1 MANKTTNYK
10 LTKPLESEFYDVG
23 VQNENMD
30 KIDTQM
36 KANADAV
43 EALQKG
49 QSGKA
54 DLVDGKVP
62 AEQLPSMNYDPKGTA
77 QSKVGEHNLDQ
88 TAHPYLLNQ
97 IGTCVEAA
105 QNAQDAAN
113 AALDAVSGIVYTIN
127 VLPSQNGTLT
137 YNGQAQSPSW
147 NAYNPDALTLGG
159 VTTGTNAGTYTA
171 TFTPKGKYKWADGTQ
186 TAKEVT
192 WTINAATMTIP
203 TQSNS
208 LTYTG
213 SAQSPTWSNY
223 DSGKMTLGGT
233 TSGTNAGSYNATFTP
248 KTNYKWADGTQT
260 AKEVTWT
267 INAATMTIPT
277 QSNSLTYTGSAQSP
291 TWSNYDSGKMTLG
304 GTTSGTNAGSYN
316 ATFTPKTN
324 YKWADGSTGAKTVAW
339 SIAKAAGSL
348 SLNKTSI
355 KLTAAKTTDTIT
367 VTKAGDGKITATSS
381 APTVASVSV
390 SGSVVTVTAKA
401 KGNATITVSVAAG
414 TNHTA
419 PANKTC
425 SVEVTLP
432 TKVLNDNSWA
442 TIREVSSAGL
452 GANYWAVGD
461 VKEIKINGKV
471 GNTTFS
477 NLAVNAFILGFNHN
491 SAREG
496 GNKIHFQIGKIGSAA
511 VALCDSKYN
520 TTISGTGYFSWNT
533 SNTNSGGWNACYKR
547 KTLYGNDGTPT
558 SPLANS
564 LMAALPSD
572 LRAVMQPVTKYTDN
586 TGNSSNSSGNVTTT
600 TDYLFDLS
608 EFEVFGT
615 RSYANQYEQNYQLQY
630 DYYKAGNT
638 KIANNHTAV
647 TTAVWWGLRSP
658 IYLYSDIFVIVWT
671 GGYTGTATA
680 NRSGG
685 LRPGFAA

>member
-62 AEQLPSMNYDPKGTA
+62 AEQLPNMNYDPKGTA
-77 QSKVGEHNLDQ
+77 QKKVSEHNLDQ

-213 SAQSPTWSNY
+213 SAQSPTWNNY
-223 DSGKMTLGGT
+223 
-233 TSGTNAGSYNATFTP
+233 N
-248 KTNYKWADGTQT
+248 
-260 AKEVTWT
+260 
-267 INAATMTIPT
+267 
-277 QSNSLTYTGSAQSP
+277 
-291 TWSNYDSGKMTLG
+291 SGKMTLG

-367 VTKAGDGKITATSS
+367 VTRAGDGKITATSS

-401 KGNATITVSVAAG
+401 KGSAKITVSVGAG

-461 VKEIKINGKV
+461 VKSIVLNGAVV
-471 GNTTFS
+471 GYTFS
-477 NLAVNAFILGFNHN
+477 NLTVNAFILGFNHN
-491 SAREG
+491 SAKEG
-496 GNKIHFQIGKIGSAA
+496 ANKIHFQIGKIGTTA
-511 VALCDSKYN
+511 VALCDSQYN
-520 TTISGTGYFSWNT
+520 NYGSSAGFRMNT
-533 SNTNSGGWNACYKR
+533 SNTNSGGWNGSYMR
-547 KTLYGNDGTPT
+547 NTVLGNANGPT
-558 SPLANS
+558 TPLANS

-586 TGNSSNSSGNVTTT
+586 TGNFSNSSGNVTAT
-600 TDYLFDLS
+600 TDYLFLLA

-615 RSYANQYEQNYQLQY
+615 RSGANQYEQNSQAQY
-630 DYYKAGNT
+630 DYYKAGNSR
-638 KIANNHTAV
+638 IANNHSAV
-647 TTAVWWGLRSP
+647 STAVWWWLRSP
-658 IYLYSDIFVIVWT
+658 YYIDGNGFRCVYT
-671 GGYTGTATA
+671 GGG
-680 NRSGG
+680 SGNG
-685 LRPGFAA
+685 GAYYSAGVRPGFAA

>member
-36 KANADAV
+36 KANADAI
-43 EALQKG
+43 EALQEG

-54 DLVDGKVP
+54 DLVGGKVP
-62 AEQLPSMNYDPKGTA
+62 AEQLPAMNYDTKGTA
-77 QSKVGEHNLDQ
+77 QTKVNEHNLDQ

-127 VLPSQNGTLT
+127 ILPSQNGTLT

-159 VTTGTNAGTYTA
+159 VTSGTNAGTYTA
-171 TFTPKGKYKWADGTQ
+171 TFTPKGQYKWADGTQ

-192 WTINAATMTIP
+192 WTINAATMTVP
-203 TQSNS
+203 TQKNS

-213 SAQSPTWSNY
+213 SAQSPTWNNY
-223 DSGKMTLGGT
+223 DS
-233 TSGTNAGSYNATFTP
+233 
-248 KTNYKWADGTQT
+248 
-260 AKEVTWT
+260 E
-267 INAATMTIPT
+267 
-277 QSNSLTYTGSAQSP
+277 
-291 TWSNYDSGKMTLG
+291 KMTLG

-367 VTKAGDGKITATSS
+367 VTRAGDGKITATSS

-401 KGNATITVSVAAG
+401 KGSATITVSVAAG

-477 NLAVNAFILGFNHN
+477 NLAVNTFILGFNHN
-491 SAREG
+491 SAKEG
-496 GNKIHFQIGKIGSAA
+496 ANKIHFQIGKIGSTA
-511 VALCDSKYN
+511 VGLCDSQYN
-520 TTISGTGYFSWNT
+520 NTISSSGYFNWNT

-558 SPLANS
+558 SPVANS
-564 LMAALPSD
+564 LMAALPSE
-572 LRAVMQPVTKYTDN
+572 LLAVMQPVTKYTDN
-586 TGNSSNSSGNVTTT
+586 TGNTSNSSGAVTAT

-608 EFEVFGT
+608 EFEVFGSRT
-615 RSYANQYEQNYQLQY
+615 YANQYEQNSQAQY
-630 DYYKAGNT
+630 DYYKAGNS
-638 KIANNHTAV
+638 KVAYNHSAVSTAV
-647 TTAVWWGLRSP
+647 RWGLRSP
-658 IYLYSDIFVIVWT
+658 RYDNFNFFCNV
-671 GGYTGTATA
+671 YTDGAINISNA
-680 NRSGG
+680 NRSLA

>member
-62 AEQLPSMNYDPKGTA
+62 AEQLPNMNYDPKGTA
-77 QSKVGEHNLDQ
+77 QNKVSEHNLDQ

-171 TFTPKGKYKWADGTQ
+171 TFTPKGRYKWADGTQ

-213 SAQSPTWSNY
+213 SAQSPTWNNY

-233 TSGTNAGSYNATFTP
+233 TSS
-248 KTNYKWADGTQT
+248 
-260 AKEVTWT
+260 
-267 INAATMTIPT
+267 
-277 QSNSLTYTGSAQSP
+277 
-291 TWSNYDSGKMTLG
+291 
-304 GTTSGTNAGSYN
+304 TNAGSYN

-367 VTKAGDGKITATSS
+367 VTRAGNGTITATSN

-390 SGSVVTVTAKA
+390 SGGVVTVTAKG
-401 KGNATITVSVAAG
+401 KGSATITVSVAAG

-491 SAREG
+491 SAKEG
-496 GNKIHFQIGKIGSAA
+496 ANKIHFQIGKIGSTA
-511 VALCDSKYN
+511 VGLCDSQYNN
-520 TTISGTGYFSWNT
+520 TTSSSGYFNWNT

-558 SPLANS
+558 SPVANS
-564 LMAALPSD
+564 LMAALPSE
-572 LRAVMQPVTKYTDN
+572 LLAVMQPVTKYTDN
-586 TGNSSNSSGNVTTT
+586 TGNSSNTSGAVTAT

-608 EFEVFGT
+608 EFEVFGSRT
-615 RSYANQYEQNYQLQY
+615 YANQYEQNSQAQY
-630 DYYKAGNT
+630 DYYKAGNSRV
-638 KIANNHTAV
+638 AYNHTAV

-658 IYLYSDIFVIVWT
+658 TCTNYAFVIVWT
-671 GGYTGTATA
+671 DGTTSYTSAI
-680 NRSGG
+680 NSGG

>member
-10 LTKPLESEFYDVG
+10 LTKPLESEFYDVR

-54 DLVDGKVP
+54 DLVDGKIP
-62 AEQLPSMNYDPKGTA
+62 AEQLPNMNYDPKGTA
-77 QSKVGEHNLDQ
+77 LKKVSEHNLDQ

-171 TFTPKGKYKWADGTQ
+171 TFTPKGRYKWADGTQ

-213 SAQSPTWSNY
+213 SAQSPTWN
-223 DSGKMTLGGT
+223 
-233 TSGTNAGSYNATFTP
+233 
-248 KTNYKWADGTQT
+248 
-260 AKEVTWT
+260 
-267 INAATMTIPT
+267 
-277 QSNSLTYTGSAQSP
+277 
-291 TWSNYDSGKMTLG
+291 NYDSGKMTLG

-367 VTKAGDGKITATSS
+367 VTRAGDGKITATSS

-390 SGSVVTVTAKA
+390 SGSVVTVTAKT
-401 KGNATITVSVAAG
+401 KGSATITVSVGAG

-471 GNTTFS
+471 GNTNFS
-477 NLAVNAFILGFNHN
+477 NLAVNVFILGFNHN

-520 TTISGTGYFSWNT
+520 TNISGTGYFSWNT

-586 TGNSSNSSGNVTTT
+586 TGNASNSSGNVTTT

-615 RSYANQYEQNYQLQY
+615 RSYANQYEQNYQAQY

-658 IYLYSDIFVIVWT
+658 VYNYDNSFVIVWT
-671 GGYTGTATA
+671 GGYA
-680 NRSGG
+680 NYTFALYSGG

>member
-1 MANKTTNYK
+1 MPNQTTNYG
-10 LTKPLESEFYDVG
+10 LTKPLASEFYDVE
-23 VQNENMD
+23 VQNGNMD
-30 KIDTQM
+30 KIDAQM
-36 KANADAV
+36 KTNADGIKD
-43 EALQKG
+43 LQDG
-49 QSGKA
+49 QKNKA
-54 DLVDGKVP
+54 DLVGGKVP
-62 AEQLPSMNYDPKGTA
+62 AEQLPEMNYDQKGTA
-77 QSKVGEHNLDQ
+77 ESKVKTHNEDKK
-88 TAHPYLLNQ
+88 AHPYLLGQ
-97 IGTCVEAA
+97 IETCVTAA
-105 QNAQDAAN
+105 QNAQDAAD
-113 AALDAVSGIVYTIN
+113 AALKAVSGIVYTIN

-171 TFTPKGKYKWADGTQ
+171 TFTPKGQYKWADGTQ

-192 WTINAATMTIP
+192 WTINAATMTVP
-203 TQSNS
+203 TQKNS

-213 SAQSPTWSNY
+213 SAQSPTWN
-223 DSGKMTLGGT
+223 
-233 TSGTNAGSYNATFTP
+233 
-248 KTNYKWADGTQT
+248 
-260 AKEVTWT
+260 
-267 INAATMTIPT
+267 
-277 QSNSLTYTGSAQSP
+277 
-291 TWSNYDSGKMTLG
+291 NYDSGKMTLG

-367 VTKAGDGKITATSS
+367 VARAGDGKITATSS

-401 KGNATITVSVAAG
+401 KGSATITVSVGAG

-477 NLAVNAFILGFNHN
+477 NLAVNVFILGFNHN

-520 TTISGTGYFSWNT
+520 TNISGTGYFSWNT

-547 KTLYGNDGTPT
+547 KTLYGNDRTPT

-586 TGNSSNSSGNVTTT
+586 TGNASSSSGNVTTT

-615 RSYANQYEQNYQLQY
+615 RRYANQYEQNYQLQY

-658 IYLYSDIFVIVWT
+658 DYNNGSYFVIVWM
-671 GGYTGTATA
+671 GGSNSRDGAY
-680 NRSGG
+680 NSGG

>member
-62 AEQLPSMNYDPKGTA
+62 AEQLPGMNYDPKGTA
-77 QSKVGEHNLDQ
+77 QTKVSEHNLDQ

-171 TFTPKGKYKWADGTQ
+171 TFTPKGRYKWADGTQ

-213 SAQSPTWSNY
+213 SAQSPTWN
-223 DSGKMTLGGT
+223 
-233 TSGTNAGSYNATFTP
+233 
-248 KTNYKWADGTQT
+248 
-260 AKEVTWT
+260 
-267 INAATMTIPT
+267 
-277 QSNSLTYTGSAQSP
+277 
-291 TWSNYDSGKMTLG
+291 NYDSGKMTLG

-367 VTKAGDGKITATSS
+367 VTRAGDGKITATSS

-401 KGNATITVSVAAG
+401 KGSATITVSVAAG

-471 GNTTFS
+471 GNTTFF

-520 TTISGTGYFSWNT
+520 TNISGTGYFSWNT

-586 TGNSSNSSGNVTTT
+586 TGNASNSSGNVTTT

-615 RSYANQYEQNYQLQY
+615 RSYANQYEQNYQAQY

-658 IYLYSDIFVIVWT
+658 IYYHNGSFVIVWT
-671 GGYTGTATA
+671 DGGNNTNGAS
-680 NRSGG
+680 NSGG

>member
-62 AEQLPSMNYDPKGTA
+62 AEQLPNMNYDPKGTA
-77 QSKVGEHNLDQ
+77 QNKVSEHNLDQ

-203 TQSNS
+203 TQNNS

-213 SAQSPTWSNY
+213 SAQSPTWN
-223 DSGKMTLGGT
+223 
-233 TSGTNAGSYNATFTP
+233 
-248 KTNYKWADGTQT
+248 
-260 AKEVTWT
+260 
-267 INAATMTIPT
+267 
-277 QSNSLTYTGSAQSP
+277 
-291 TWSNYDSGKMTLG
+291 NYDSGKMTLG

-367 VTKAGDGKITATSS
+367 VTRAGDGKITATSS

-401 KGNATITVSVAAG
+401 KGSATITVSVGAG

-477 NLAVNAFILGFNHN
+477 NLAVNTFILGFNHN
-491 SAREG
+491 SAKEG
-496 GNKIHFQIGKIGSAA
+496 ANKIHFQIGKIGSTA
-511 VALCDSKYN
+511 VGLCDSQYNN
-520 TTISGTGYFSWNT
+520 TTSSSGYFNWNT

-558 SPLANS
+558 SPVANS
-564 LMAALPSD
+564 LMAALPSE
-572 LRAVMQPVTKYTDN
+572 LLAVMQPVTKYTDN
-586 TGNSSNSSGNVTTT
+586 TGNSSNTSGAVTAT

-608 EFEVFGT
+608 EFEVFGSRT
-615 RSYANQYEQNYQLQY
+615 YANQYEQNSQAQY
-630 DYYKAGNT
+630 DYYKAGNSRV
-638 KIANNHTAV
+638 AYNHTAV

-658 IYLYSDIFVIVWT
+658 YYNTTNDFVIVWT
-671 GGYTGTATA
+671 DGYTNYGNAYY
-680 NRSGG
+680 SGG

>member
-62 AEQLPSMNYDPKGTA
+62 AEQLPNMNYDPKGTA
-77 QSKVGEHNLDQ
+77 QNKVSEHNLDQ

-97 IGTCVEAA
+97 IGTCVKAA

-171 TFTPKGKYKWADGTQ
+171 TFTPKGRYKWADGTQ

-213 SAQSPTWSNY
+213 SAQSPTWN
-223 DSGKMTLGGT
+223 
-233 TSGTNAGSYNATFTP
+233 
-248 KTNYKWADGTQT
+248 
-260 AKEVTWT
+260 
-267 INAATMTIPT
+267 
-277 QSNSLTYTGSAQSP
+277 
-291 TWSNYDSGKMTLG
+291 NYDSGKMTLG

-367 VTKAGDGKITATSS
+367 VTRAGDGKITATSS

-401 KGNATITVSVAAG
+401 KGSATITVSVAAG
-414 TNHTA
+414 TNHNA

-425 SVEVTLP
+425 SVEVTMP
-432 TKVLNDNSWA
+432 TKNLSENSWA

-461 VKEIKINGKV
+461 MKEITINGTV
-471 GNTTFS
+471 GNHTFN
-477 NLAVNAFILGFNHN
+477 NLKINAFILGFNHN
-491 SAREG
+491 ASKEG
-496 GNKIHFQIGKIGSAA
+496 NNLIHFQIGKMGTTA
-511 VALCDSKYN
+511 VALCDSQYN
-520 TTISGTGYFSWNT
+520 SSGSSAGFRMNT
-533 SNTNSGGWNACYKR
+533 SNTNSGGWNGSYMR
-547 KTLYGNDGTPT
+547 KTLLGNTGTPT
-558 SPLANS
+558 SPISNS
-564 LMAALPSD
+564 MMAALPSD
-572 LRAVMQPVTKYTDN
+572 LRAVMQSVTKYTDN
-586 TGNSSNSSGNVTTT
+586 TGGGSDNASYVTATK
-600 TDYLFDLS
+600 DYLFLLA
-608 EFEVFGT
+608 EFEAFGT
-615 RSYANQYEQNYQLQY
+615 RYGANSAEQNYQLQY
-630 DYYKAGNT
+630 DYYKAGNSRV
-638 KIANNHTAV
+638 AYNHSAV
-647 TTAVWWGLRSP
+647 STAVWWWLRSP
-658 IYLYSDIFVIVWT
+658 TYYSSLIFRNVNT
-671 GGYTGTATA
+671 DGSHYTTDAYCSAGV
-680 NRSGG
+680 
-685 LRPGFAA
+685 RPGFTV

>member
-62 AEQLPSMNYDPKGTA
+62 AEQLPNMNYDPKGTA
-77 QSKVGEHNLDQ
+77 QKKVSEHNLDQ

-105 QNAQDAAN
+105 QNAQVAAD

-171 TFTPKGKYKWADGTQ
+171 TFTPKGRYKWADGTQ

-203 TQSNS
+203 TQSDS

-213 SAQSPTWSNY
+213 SAQSPTWN
-223 DSGKMTLGGT
+223 
-233 TSGTNAGSYNATFTP
+233 
-248 KTNYKWADGTQT
+248 
-260 AKEVTWT
+260 
-267 INAATMTIPT
+267 
-277 QSNSLTYTGSAQSP
+277 
-291 TWSNYDSGKMTLG
+291 NYDSGKMTLG

-367 VTKAGDGKITATSS
+367 VIRAGDGKITATSS

-401 KGNATITVSVAAG
+401 KGSATITVSVGAG

-491 SAREG
+491 SAKEG
-496 GNKIHFQIGKIGSAA
+496 ANKIHFQIGKIGSTA
-511 VALCDSKYN
+511 VGLCDSQYN
-520 TTISGTGYFSWNT
+520 NITSSSGYFNWNT

-558 SPLANS
+558 SPVANS
-564 LMAALPSD
+564 LMAALPSE
-572 LRAVMQPVTKYTDN
+572 LLAVMQPVTKYTDN
-586 TGNSSNSSGNVTTT
+586 TGNSSNTSGAVTAT

-608 EFEVFGT
+608 EFEVFGSRT
-615 RSYANQYEQNYQLQY
+615 YANQYEQNSQAQY
-630 DYYKAGNT
+630 DYYKAGNSRV
-638 KIANNHTAV
+638 AYNHTAV

-658 IYLYSDIFVIVWT
+658 YYVTHTTFVHVWT
-671 GGYTGTATA
+671 DGGTHTSTA
-680 NRSGG
+680 NYSGG

>member
-62 AEQLPSMNYDPKGTA
+62 AEQLPNMNYDPKGTA
-77 QSKVGEHNLDQ
+77 QNKVSEHNLDQ

-171 TFTPKGKYKWADGTQ
+171 TFTPKGRYKWADGTQ

-203 TQSNS
+203 TQRNS

-213 SAQSPTWSNY
+213 SAQSPTWNNY

-248 KTNYKWADGTQT
+248 GANYKW
-260 AKEVTWT
+260 
-267 INAATMTIPT
+267 
-277 QSNSLTYTGSAQSP
+277 S
-291 TWSNYDSGKMTLG
+291 
-304 GTTSGTNAGSYN
+304 
-316 ATFTPKTN
+316 
-324 YKWADGSTGAKTVAW
+324 DGSTGAKTMVW
-339 SIAKAAGSL
+339 RIGKAAGSL
-348 SLNKTSI
+348 SLNKTSM
-355 KLTAAKTTDTIT
+355 KLTAAKKTDTIT
-367 VTKAGDGKITATSS
+367 VTRAGDGVITATSNAS
-381 APTVASVSV
+381 GVASVSV
-390 SGSVVTVTAKA
+390 SGNTVTVTAKA
-401 KGNATITVSVAAG
+401 KGKATITVSVAAG
-414 TNHTA
+414 TNHNA

-425 SVEVTLP
+425 SVEVTMP
-432 TKVLNDNSWA
+432 TKNLSENSWA

-461 VKEIKINGKV
+461 MKEITINGTV
-471 GNTTFS
+471 GNHTFN
-477 NLAVNAFILGFNHN
+477 NLKINAFILGFNHN
-491 SAREG
+491 ASKEG
-496 GNKIHFQIGKIGSAA
+496 NNLIHFQIGKMGTTA
-511 VALCDSKYN
+511 VALCDSQYN
-520 TTISGTGYFSWNT
+520 SSGSSAGFRMNT
-533 SNTNSGGWNACYKR
+533 SNTNSGGWNGSYMR
-547 KTLYGNDGTPT
+547 KTLLGNTGTPT
-558 SPLANS
+558 SPISNS
-564 LMAALPSD
+564 MMAALPSD
-572 LRAVMQPVTKYTDN
+572 LRAVMQSVTKYTDN
-586 TGNSSNSSGNVTTT
+586 TGGGSDNASYVTATK
-600 TDYLFDLS
+600 DYLFLLA
-608 EFEVFGT
+608 EFEAFGT
-615 RSYANQYEQNYQLQY
+615 RYGANSAEQNYQLQY
-630 DYYKAGNT
+630 DYYKAGNSRV
-638 KIANNHTAV
+638 AYNHSAV
-647 TTAVWWGLRSP
+647 STAVWWWLRSP
-658 IYLYSDIFVIVWT
+658 RYFNSTSFRYVST
-671 GGYTGTATA
+671 GGGNTGSNAYCSA
-680 NRSGG
+680 GV
-685 LRPGFAA
+685 RPGFTV

>member
-30 KIDTQM
+30 KIDAQM
-36 KANADAV
+36 KANADAI
-43 EALQKG
+43 EALQEG

-54 DLVDGKVP
+54 DLVGGKVP
-62 AEQLPSMNYDPKGTA
+62 AEQLPAMNYDTKGTA
-77 QSKVGEHNLDQ
+77 QTKVNEHNLDQ

-159 VTTGTNAGTYTA
+159 VTSGTNAGTYTA
-171 TFTPKGKYKWADGTQ
+171 TFTPKGQYKWADGTQ

-192 WTINAATMTIP
+192 WTINAATMTVP
-203 TQSNS
+203 TQKNS

-213 SAQSPTWSNY
+213 SAQSPTWNNY
-223 DSGKMTLGGT
+223 DS
-233 TSGTNAGSYNATFTP
+233 
-248 KTNYKWADGTQT
+248 
-260 AKEVTWT
+260 E
-267 INAATMTIPT
+267 
-277 QSNSLTYTGSAQSP
+277 
-291 TWSNYDSGKMTLG
+291 KMTLG

-367 VTKAGDGKITATSS
+367 VTRAGDGKITATSS

-401 KGNATITVSVAAG
+401 KGSATITVSVAAG

-419 PANKTC
+419 PSNKTC
-425 SVEVTLP
+425 SVAVTLP
-432 TKVLNDNSWA
+432 TNVLNDNSWA

-461 VKEIKINGKV
+461 MKSIILNGAVV
-471 GNTTFS
+471 GYTFS
-477 NLAVNAFILGFNHN
+477 NLTVNAFILGFNHN
-491 SAREG
+491 SAKEG
-496 GNKIHFQIGKIGSAA
+496 ANKIHFQIGKIGSTA
-511 VALCDSKYN
+511 VALCDSQYN
-520 TTISGTGYFSWNT
+520 NYGSSAGFRMNT
-533 SNTNSGGWNACYKR
+533 SNTNSGGWNDSYMR
-547 KTLYGNDGTPT
+547 KTVLGNTNTPT
-558 SPLANS
+558 NPLANS

-586 TGNSSNSSGNVTTT
+586 TGNSSNSSGNVTAT
-600 TDYLFDLS
+600 TDYLFLLA

-615 RSYANQYEQNYQLQY
+615 RSGANQYEQNSQAQY
-630 DYYKAGNT
+630 DYYKAGNSRV
-638 KIANNHTAV
+638 ANNHSAV
-647 TTAVWWGLRSP
+647 STAVWWWLRSP
-658 IYLYSDIFVIVWT
+658 YYYYYRFRGVITDGGIGSSYAYYSAGV
-671 GGYTGTATA
+671 
-680 NRSGG
+680 
-685 LRPGFAA
+685 RPGFAA

>member
-62 AEQLPSMNYDPKGTA
+62 AEQLPNMNYDPKGTA
-77 QSKVGEHNLDQ
+77 QKKVSEHNLDQ

-105 QNAQDAAN
+105 QNAQTAADAA
-113 AALDAVSGIVYTIN
+113 LKAVSGIVYTIN

-147 NAYNPDALTLGG
+147 NAYNPEALTLGG

-192 WTINAATMTIP
+192 WTISAATMTIP

-213 SAQSPTWSNY
+213 SAQSPTWN
-223 DSGKMTLGGT
+223 
-233 TSGTNAGSYNATFTP
+233 
-248 KTNYKWADGTQT
+248 
-260 AKEVTWT
+260 
-267 INAATMTIPT
+267 
-277 QSNSLTYTGSAQSP
+277 
-291 TWSNYDSGKMTLG
+291 NYDSGKMTLG

-367 VTKAGDGKITATSS
+367 VTRAGDGKITATSS

-401 KGNATITVSVAAG
+401 KGSATITVSVAAG

-432 TKVLNDNSWA
+432 TKVLNDNSWE

-461 VKEIKINGKV
+461 TKSIVLNGAVV
-471 GNTTFS
+471 GYTFS
-477 NLAVNAFILGFNHN
+477 NLTVNAFILGFNHN
-491 SAREG
+491 SAKEG
-496 GNKIHFQIGKIGSAA
+496 ANKIHFQIGKIGSTA
-511 VALCDSKYN
+511 VALCDSQYN
-520 TTISGTGYFSWNT
+520 NYGSSAGFRMNT
-533 SNTNSGGWNACYKR
+533 SNTNSGGWNDSYMR
-547 KTLYGNDGTPT
+547 KTVLGNTNTPT
-558 SPLANS
+558 NPLANS

-586 TGNSSNSSGNVTTT
+586 TGNSSNSSGNVTAT
-600 TDYLFDLS
+600 TDYLFLLA

-615 RSYANQYEQNYQLQY
+615 RSGANQYEQNSQAQY
-630 DYYKAGNT
+630 DYYKAGNSRV
-638 KIANNHTAV
+638 ANNHSAV
-647 TTAVWWGLRSP
+647 STAVWWWLRSP
-658 IYLYSDIFVIVWT
+658 CYNNGNTFRHVGT
-671 GGYTGTATA
+671 GGGNYHNGASYSA
-680 NRSGG
+680 GV
-685 LRPGFAA
+685 RPGFAA

>member
-62 AEQLPSMNYDPKGTA
+62 AEQLPNMNYDPKGTA
-77 QSKVGEHNLDQ
+77 QNKVREHNLDQ

-171 TFTPKGKYKWADGTQ
+171 TFTPKGQYKWADGTQ

-192 WTINAATMTIP
+192 WTINAATMTVP
-203 TQSNS
+203 TQKNS

-213 SAQSPTWSNY
+213 SAQSPTWN
-223 DSGKMTLGGT
+223 
-233 TSGTNAGSYNATFTP
+233 
-248 KTNYKWADGTQT
+248 
-260 AKEVTWT
+260 
-267 INAATMTIPT
+267 
-277 QSNSLTYTGSAQSP
+277 
-291 TWSNYDSGKMTLG
+291 NYDSGKMTLG

-367 VTKAGDGKITATSS
+367 VTRAGNGTITATSS

-461 VKEIKINGKV
+461 VKSIVLNGTV
-471 GNTTFS
+471 RNYTFN
-477 NLAVNAFILGFNHN
+477 NLTVNAFILGFNHN
-491 SAREG
+491 SAKEG
-496 GNKIHFQIGKIGSAA
+496 ANKIHFQIGKIGSTA
-511 VALCDSKYN
+511 VALCDSNYN
-520 TTISGTGYFSWNT
+520 NTGDGFRMNT
-533 SNTNSGGWNACYKR
+533 SQTNSGGWNASHMR
-547 KTLYGNDGTPT
+547 KTVLGNSNTPT

-564 LMAALPSD
+564 LMAALPAD

-586 TGNSSNSSGNVTTT
+586 TANGGGNVQTYVTAT
-600 TDYLFDLS
+600 TDYLFLLA

-615 RSYANQYEQNYQLQY
+615 RSYANSYEQNYQAQY
-630 DYYKAGNT
+630 DYYKAGNSRV
-638 KIANNHTAV
+638 AYNHSAV
-647 TTAVWWGLRSP
+647 STAVWWWLRSP
-658 IYLYSDIFVIVWT
+658 NYYYSYYFQSVNADGSYNYNNAYYCAGV
-671 GGYTGTATA
+671 
-680 NRSGG
+680 
-685 LRPGFAA
+685 RPGFAA

>member
-77 QSKVGEHNLDQ
+77 QNKVSEHNLDQ

-171 TFTPKGKYKWADGTQ
+171 TFTPKGR
-186 TAKEVT
+186 
-192 WTINAATMTIP
+192 
-203 TQSNS
+203 
-208 LTYTG
+208 
-213 SAQSPTWSNY
+213 
-223 DSGKMTLGGT
+223 
-233 TSGTNAGSYNATFTP
+233 
-248 KTNYKWADGTQT
+248 YKWADGTQT

-324 YKWADGSTGAKTVAW
+324 YKWADGSTRAKTVAW

-367 VTKAGDGKITATSS
+367 VTRAGDGKITATSS

-401 KGNATITVSVAAG
+401 KGSATITVSVGAG

-491 SAREG
+491 SAKEG
-496 GNKIHFQIGKIGSAA
+496 ANKIHFQIGKIGSTA
-511 VALCDSKYN
+511 VGLRDSQYNN
-520 TTISGTGYFSWNT
+520 TTSSSGYFNWNT

-558 SPLANS
+558 SPVANS
-564 LMAALPSD
+564 LMAALPSE
-572 LRAVMQPVTKYTDN
+572 LLAVMQPVTKYTDN
-586 TGNSSNSSGNVTTT
+586 TGNSSNTSGAVTAT

-608 EFEVFGT
+608 EFEVFGSRT
-615 RSYANQYEQNYQLQY
+615 YANQYEQNSQAQY
-630 DYYKAGNT
+630 DYYKAGNSRV
-638 KIANNHTAV
+638 AYNQTAV

-658 IYLYSDIFVIVWT
+658 YYNGGNIFVVVWT
-671 GGYTGTATA
+671 DGTHTSNDAHY
-680 NRSGG
+680 SGG

>member
-62 AEQLPSMNYDPKGTA
+62 AEQLPNMNYDPKGTA
-77 QSKVGEHNLDQ
+77 QNKVSEHNLDQ

-171 TFTPKGKYKWADGTQ
+171 TFTPKGRYKWADGTQ

-213 SAQSPTWSNY
+213 SAQSPTWNIY

-233 TSGTNAGSYNATFTP
+233 A
-248 KTNYKWADGTQT
+248 
-260 AKEVTWT
+260 
-267 INAATMTIPT
+267 
-277 QSNSLTYTGSAQSP
+277 
-291 TWSNYDSGKMTLG
+291 
-304 GTTSGTNAGSYN
+304 SGTNAGSYN

-367 VTKAGDGKITATSS
+367 VTRAGDGKITATSS

-401 KGNATITVSVAAG
+401 KGSATITVSVAAG

-477 NLAVNAFILGFNHN
+477 NLAVNVFILGFNHN

-520 TTISGTGYFSWNT
+520 TNISGTGYFSWNT

-586 TGNSSNSSGNVTTT
+586 TGNASNSSGNVTTT

-615 RSYANQYEQNYQLQY
+615 RSYANQYEQNYQAQY

-658 IYLYSDIFVIVWT
+658 YYYSSYNFVIVWT
-671 GGYTGTATA
+671 DGSNNYYYAYT
-680 NRSGG
+680 SGG